1 LTYFFLQSF
10 FEFLLKRKKKKDMK
24 LSLKGIQSQSPPGH
38 AENGVKPIS
47 SLTPT
52 PQ

>member
-1 LTYFFLQSF
+1 LIYFFLQSF
-10 FEFLLKRKKKKDMK
+10 FEFFLKRIKKKEMK

-38 AENGVKPIS
+38 AENGVKHGS